1 MTFSDLG
8 LDAPLLAALE
18 EAHFNKPTPVQ
29 AAAIPQLLEG
39 KDVMVGAAT
48 GTGKTAAFVLPALQ
62 QLLDDPTPAPH
73 PRKLFLAPTRELA
86 QQIQQT
92 IETLGKYTPF
102 KSQLIIGGVALQQWR
117 SQETPDILIS
127 TPGRL
132 LTLLGEDKID
142 LCELD
147 LVILDEADRML
158 DMGLGPD
165 VTAIIET
172 LPQAFQAGLF
182 SATLAGEGIEAFAEA
197 ILEDPVCIE
206 LTDPDQASENVQQ
219 FVLHANDDTHKRR
232 LLHHL
237 VTDAACQRALVFT
250 NKKETAEKVNDW
262 LRKHGI
268 PSTVLH
274 GDLPAPKRLERI
286 NAFRA
291 GKRRVLVSTDL
302 AARGLDLDNITHV
315 INFDLPRRADAYIHR
330 IGRTG
335 RAQNMG
341 VAYSLVT
348 FNALKDLDRI
358 EYRLGQKLPVDEI
371 PGLELKGPSFE
382 ERLREYRRKLK
393 QQKKEKKQKAKQP
406 SKKRK
411 LRHRDIK
418 NKGKPRKKQEN

>member
-1 MTFSDLG
+1 MTFTDLG
-8 LDAPLLAALE
+8 LDEPLLAALE
-18 EAHFNKPTPVQ
+18 ETHFHTPTPVQ
-29 AAAIPQLLEG
+29 AAAIPPLLEG
-39 KDVMVGAAT
+39 RDILVGAAT

-62 QLLDDPTPAPH
+62 QLLDDPPSSH
-73 PRKLFLAPTRELA
+73 LPRKLFLAPTRELA

-92 IETLGKYTPF
+92 ITQLSKYIPF
-102 KSQLIIGGVALQQWR
+102 TSQLIIGGVALQQWHR
-117 SQETPDILIS
+117 QETPHMLVS

-132 LTLLGEDKID
+132 LTLLGEEKLD
-142 LCELD
+142 LTELD

-182 SATLAGEGIEAFAEA
+182 SATLAGEGIESFAEA
-197 ILEDPVCIE
+197 ILEEPVRIE
-206 LTDPDQASENVQQ
+206 LNSPNQASAQVQQ

-232 LLHHL
+232 LLRAL
-237 VTDAACQRALVFT
+237 VTDASCQRALVFT
-250 NKKETAEKVNDW
+250 NKKETAENVNDW
-262 LRKHGI
+262 LRKHDI
-268 PSTVLH
+268 SSTVLH

-315 INFDLPRRADAYIHR
+315 INFDLPHRSDIYIHR

-335 RAQNMG
+335 RGQNMG

-358 EYRLGQKLPVDEI
+358 EYRLGQKLPVEMI
-371 PGLELKGPSFE
+371 PELELKGPSFE
-382 ERLREYRRKLK
+382 ERLRAYRRKLK
-393 QQKKEKKQKAKQP
+393 QQKKERKKKPQKPAK
-406 SKKRK
+406 KHK
-411 LRHRDIK
+411 LRHRDRK
-418 NKGKPRKKQEN
+418 NKGKPRKQP